1 MPLCVGTLI
10 SLHAITDGKR
20 FLGFLSTLPLPAL
33 LHSATTTTSTTST
46 TTTST
51 TSTTT
56 TSTTTTST
64 TTAPSR
70 TAAFFAH
77 FQGNMVALGF
87 DGWASSWLLG
97 WARSFEVVVGYFEV
111 ARNTSQLGGLFL
123 KWVTNFLVDWL
134 LAWSA
139 TYIFENMPCKRIA
152 IVLHREGIKSDCID
166 ISFVF
171 KGSLGLMM
179 HLAPAHPTVL

>member
-1 MPLCVGTLI
+1 MPWSVKGWKCPLCIGTLT

-46 TTTST
+46 
-51 TSTTT
+51 
-56 TSTTTTST
+56 ST
-64 TTAPSR
+64 TTAPNR

-77 FQGNMVALGF
+77 FQGKMVALGF
-87 DGWASSWLLG
+87 DSWATSWLLG
-97 WARSFEVVVGYFEV
+97 WARSYLVVVGYFEV
-111 ARNTSQLGGLFL
+111 ARHTSQLGGLFL
-123 KWVTNFLVDWL
+123 EWVTNFLVGWL

-139 TYIFENMPCKRIA
+139 TCIFENMPCKRIA
-152 IVLHREGIKSDCID
+152 IVLHRKEIKSDCID

-179 HLAPAHPTVL
+179 HLAPAHSTVL